1 MPMKRNADNMK
12 RKRSTIL
19 RQMEREREAGL
30 TGRGERAVKRA
41 RRAGVSLD
49 CNLRCGYVPADDD
62 TNWII
67 GPDPQKDN
75 IYQAIP
81 QVSLHGFDEG
91 LVKKLNYGVLEMCIA
106 FCVEEHK
113 MKGSQV
119 IWNAI
124 QHNVTFNQHCCII
137 RYTNVTFTC
146 TKFDTKCVK
155 KCDMQKV

>member
-106 FCVEEHK
+106 FCKEEHK
-113 MKGSQV
+113 MKASQV

-124 QHNVTFNQHCCII
+124 QQNVTF
-137 RYTNVTFTC
+137 Y
-146 TKFDTKCVK
+146 
-155 KCDMQKV
+155 